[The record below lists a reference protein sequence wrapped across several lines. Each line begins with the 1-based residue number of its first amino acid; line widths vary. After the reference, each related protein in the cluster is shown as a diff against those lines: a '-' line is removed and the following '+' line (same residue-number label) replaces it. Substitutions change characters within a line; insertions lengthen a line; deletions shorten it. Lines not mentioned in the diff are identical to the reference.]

1 MQFVRTPM
9 RHRRVAKLQ
18 TRNLISVKQSIFAPC
33 SKLCAIAILLKN
45 SLQFAFGIFTGTETD
60 GYGYDRP
67 RLRMGT
73 DMKSTDTDGDGY
85 NSHTR
90 AALYSSLQEV
100 YGRSN
105 TAQSSTPQM
114 VVCSTAATV
123 ARSL

>member
-1 MQFVRTPM
+1 MQFVLTPM
-9 RHRRVAKLQ
+9 RYRRVAKLQ

-45 SLQFAFGIFTGTETD
+45 SLQFAFGIFTSTETD
-60 GYGYDRP
+60 RYGYDRP
-67 RLRMGT
+67 RLIA
-73 DMKSTDTDGDGY
+73 DGDEY
-85 NSHTR
+85 NYHTR
-90 AALYSSLQEV
+90 AALYSSLKEV